1 MKFVQF
7 HELKLL
13 VESVP
18 ASGGL
23 FYVTLDPENSD
34 KYNLHFFRDA
44 CLKTLFREKRYT
56 LTTQRGGVKS
66 FSSLDTLCSEVLK
79 LGGFRFTI
87 DLSEEIN

>member
-1 MKFVQF
+1 
-7 HELKLL
+7 
-13 VESVP
+13 
-18 ASGGL
+18 
-23 FYVTLDPENSD
+23 
-34 KYNLHFFRDA
+34 A